1 MGVLSRLRRPS
12 TKDRPP
18 RAVLFPDCPACS
30 APGTFRTSEGDG
42 WGTSWQASSRGEYSV
57 SAMGGRR
64 VRQFFDCGQCGVRA
78 RFVRTM
84 DSPRWD
90 YYVTIN

>member
-1 MGVLSRLRRPS
+1 
-12 TKDRPP
+12 
-18 RAVLFPDCPACS
+18 
-30 APGTFRTSEGDG
+30 
-42 WGTSWQASSRGEYSV
+42 
-57 SAMGGRR
+57 MGGRR